1 MKNIKLESFGVFG
14 FGNPDERWFGFSD
27 GNHWNGFETPLFTKE
42 TLIKIKDYWDKEFK
56 KTKDTDIPILNI
68 GKSVGMSLY
77 RYDWFG
83 DETCETIRPIKS
95 DYGNLYRIV
104 GLTWKRYDY
113 IYLDGDIY
121 FKEDNVDYLPECGW
135 EVTKIQPDDGMV
147 SLKLEDNDGEMYF
160 ENDKLKIWRDEIL
173 IYRTDIHITNLE
185 S

>member
-14 FGNPDERWFGFSD
+14 FGNPYERWFGFGD

-42 TLIKIKDYWDKEFK
+42 TLIKIKDCWDEEFNI
-56 KTKDTDIPILNI
+56 TKDDYIPILNI
-68 GKSVGMSLY
+68 GKSVGMSLL
-77 RYDWFG
+77 R
-83 DETCETIRPIKS
+83 DEPCETIRPIKS

-113 IYLDGDIY
+113 IHLDGDIY
-121 FKEDNVDYLPECGW
+121 FKEDVDCVPDLGW

-160 ENDKLKIWRDEIL
+160 ENDKFKIWRDEIL